1 MADGSF
7 GVRTN
12 HFGFNI
18 TGTPNIPIAVE
29 ACSDLAN
36 PVWTAVTNTT
46 LTGGSFYFSDP
57 LQGNGSGRFY
67 RIGAP

>member
-1 MADGSF
+1 M
-7 GVRTN
+7 RTN

-18 TGTPNIPIAVE
+18 TGTANIPITVE

-36 PVWTAVTNTT
+36 PVWTAVTNGT
-46 LTGGSFYFSDP
+46 LTNGSFHFSEP
-57 LQGNGSGRFY
+57 LQGNGAGRFY